1 MCMFRAI
8 GENINI
14 EVTASEQWKLWA
26 GFNTPA
32 AQQGAWAEEDGS
44 KVTFHFDG
52 SNSSSAIYIIG
63 ASKIKSLGDL
73 STVNIDGTQ
82 AKDFTTLIRVEE
94 LVFGSKR
101 EGYANNS
108 VTDLPLGEKPYM
120 RLLNVENFKK
130 LVSLDLTGATRLLRL
145 LAYGSSLQIVNF
157 VGGCPVQYAELPT
170 TMTQFKLMNLDKLSY
185 KGLNADTGIVVE
197 SMPNITTLRVENCPL
212 IDVVKMIRDIIDS
225 QEGNVVFRHIR
236 ITNRD
241 FIGNGSEVLE
251 ILQLGIGGLDENGNQ
266 VEKPVLTGN
275 YLLDEVIEN
284 SDIEAIR
291 NGFEGLTVSTII
303 DAYIKIIDWFNNESY
318 GGEPYYEEVTLD
330 NVGEIIDYYNGETY
344 EEYLQRFVEENMDIN
359 DIVNSK

>member
-1 MCMFRAI
+1 MSNGNCGRASI
-8 GENINI
+8 RQPHN
-14 EVTASEQWKLWA
+14 
-26 GFNTPA
+26 
-32 AQQGAWAEEDGS
+32 QGAWAEEDGS

-157 VGGCPVQYAELPT
+157 VGGCPVQYA
-170 TMTQFKLMNLDKLSY
+170 
-185 KGLNADTGIVVE
+185 GIADHHDTVQV
-197 SMPNITTLRVENCPL
+197 
-212 IDVVKMIRDIIDS
+212 
-225 QEGNVVFRHIR
+225 
-236 ITNRD
+236 
-241 FIGNGSEVLE
+241 
-251 ILQLGIGGLDENGNQ
+251 DE
-266 VEKPVLTGN
+266 P
-275 YLLDEVIEN
+275 
-284 SDIEAIR
+284 R
-291 NGFEGLTVSTII
+291 
-303 DAYIKIIDWFNNESY
+303 
-318 GGEPYYEEVTLD
+318 
-330 NVGEIIDYYNGETY
+330 
-344 EEYLQRFVEENMDIN
+344 
-359 DIVNSK
+359 